1 MRLVCGLFATVP
13 IVKMSNPLR
22 AFIITCDW
30 LPKQQITNDEKDEN
44 YEHRDS
50 KNHCKNCVNHEAEIA
65 EVLLKEIF
73 HNAKVL
79 SVIKKFLKE

>member
-1 MRLVCGLFATVP
+1 MVCGLFATVP
-13 IVKMSNPLR
+13 IVKTHNPLR
-22 AFIITCDW
+22 TVIMSCDW
-30 LPKQQITNDEKDEN
+30 LPEQHITDDEMDED
-44 YEHRDS
+44 YEYRDS
-50 KNHCKNCVNHEAEIA
+50 NNDCNNYVNHEAEIA

>member
-1 MRLVCGLFATVP
+1 MGE
-13 IVKMSNPLR
+13 
-22 AFIITCDW
+22 D
-30 LPKQQITNDEKDEN
+30 

-50 KNHCKNCVNHEAEIA
+50 NNHCKNCVNHEAKIA
-65 EVLLKEIF
+65 EVLLKKIF

>member
-1 MRLVCGLFATVP
+1 MGLVCGLFATVP
-13 IVKMSNPLR
+13 IIEVCNPLR
-22 AFIITCDW
+22 AVIMSCNW
-30 LPKQQITNDEKDEN
+30 LPKQHITDDEKGED
-44 YEHRDS
+44 YECRDS
-50 KNHCKNCVNHEAEIA
+50 KNNCNNYVNHEAKIA

>member
-13 IVKMSNPLR
+13 IVKMRNPLR
-22 AFIITCDW
+22 TVIMSCDW
-30 LPKQQITNDEKDEN
+30 LPKQQITDDETGED

-50 KNHCKNCVNHEAEIA
+50 NNHCKNCVNHEAKIA

-79 SVIKKFLKE
+79 SIIKKFLKE